1 MHEEAYYE
9 YVIIAFLEITTNF
22 NYQLL
27 KNSCIIYVNLMANV
41 LTLCGF
47 FEVNVQTFILLVEN
61 SESVSIACDKS
72 CTFHMIPS
80 LCHPSLVSSTHY
92 LSAPF
97 CHPLPGSHYPL
108 VQHYLAIWNP
118 IAPFCPI
125 CLYLSSSLTPQCHC
139 SWIKLDQFN

>member
-47 FEVNVQTFILLVEN
+47 FEVNVQTFILLKTKKYQIQKGCGKA
-61 SESVSIACDKS
+61 SG
-72 CTFHMIPS
+72 
-80 LCHPSLVSSTHY
+80 SST
-92 LSAPF
+92 
-97 CHPLPGSHYPL
+97 G
-108 VQHYLAIWNP
+108 N
-118 IAPFCPI
+118 
-125 CLYLSSSLTPQCHC
+125 
-139 SWIKLDQFN
+139 